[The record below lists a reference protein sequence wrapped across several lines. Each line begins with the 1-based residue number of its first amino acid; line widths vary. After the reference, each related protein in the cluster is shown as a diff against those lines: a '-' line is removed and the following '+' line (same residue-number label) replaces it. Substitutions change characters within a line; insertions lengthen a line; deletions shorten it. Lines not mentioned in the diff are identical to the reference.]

1 MISCLL
7 LHPAWKRRGPIHKFV
22 TNLLTYTLTHFLTAS
37 GPTRGTVIKQWCC
50 FCQDSLSRWRND
62 ELQWL
67 QAAVCGTSHA
77 SFTFMFL
84 TFVKFAVQEFITQLH
99 TLKMS
104 GCLIYRRPLVA
115 PRPSAL
121 QHCTHKAHALQPS
134 SVNKWMNGRSQMIL
148 QKGCRKL

>member
-1 MISCLL
+1 
-7 LHPAWKRRGPIHKFV
+7 
-22 TNLLTYTLTHFLTAS
+22 
-37 GPTRGTVIKQWCC
+37 
-50 FCQDSLSRWRND
+50 
-62 ELQWL
+62 
-67 QAAVCGTSHA
+67 
-77 SFTFMFL
+77 MFL